1 MTAQIEVEQAR
12 ASARRWRVVARVQGQ
27 LRRKQ
32 SPAERFAQLE
42 LLARSA
48 HLLGWATTDPGEV
61 NRVRARWA
69 RLHAIG
75 AD

>member
-1 MTAQIEVEQAR
+1 MTVRVEVEQVR

-32 SPAERFAQLE
+32 SAAARFAQLE
-42 LLARSA
+42 VLARSA
-48 HLLGWATTDPGEV
+48 KLLGWATTDPGEV
-61 NRVRARWA
+61 TRVRARWA

-75 AD
+75 AG